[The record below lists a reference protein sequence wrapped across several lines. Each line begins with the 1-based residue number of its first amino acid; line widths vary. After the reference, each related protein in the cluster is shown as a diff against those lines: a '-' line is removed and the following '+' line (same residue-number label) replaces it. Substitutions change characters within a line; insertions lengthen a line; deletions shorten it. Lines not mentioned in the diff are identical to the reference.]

1 MNVCLI
7 SREFPPFVGG
17 GIGAYTARYA
27 SALTARGHHPVVV
40 TVSDDG
46 REHRDKTHGVTVIR
60 LPFIRGR
67 DWTKPDPNID
77 TPEHRAAFSAFHPV
91 SVFAMQIARAL
102 PGLIDEFAID
112 AIEAPDTGALGWFAL
127 NDRRLGRPWSAGRQ
141 PPLITVIHSP
151 TAWINELNQDP
162 LSDPRDRA
170 LAAMEAESLAWS
182 DALVCPSDAVARWT
196 ARWLPAAAGRIQV
209 VPNPLGDL
217 ERPAADA
224 ARGEQQLPPRA
235 GALRVFFSGRLE
247 PRKGFDTLV
256 RAFEIA
262 TLAGLDLEL
271 DVAGRDTADPRTGRP
286 FGAQLLATLSDAIRA
301 RIRVHGQ
308 RPPDEVARLRRAAH
322 VAVLPSPTDNFPY
335 TCVEAMADAR
345 VVVASRAGGMAEMIR
360 DGREGLLFEAG
371 DPGACAEALRR
382 AAALTPEQAR
392 RMGRAAATRILALC
406 GNDRIVE
413 IRTAHYRKCPRFD
426 VRAELAQPVV
436 LVNPAASGAGAL
448 LADAVRWGTGIDF
461 AHGWVRDAQGHVLA
475 FGTPSPDALKA
486 PGPPLGPLA
495 VSARALADPRVAP
508 LVERRGSIGS
518 TRSTRAL
525 AGALDRAGY
534 LGAVVPQAVSPVPRQ
549 GFLARAFRRL
559 SRTAR

>member
-17 GIGAYTARYA
+17 GIGAYTSHYA
-27 SALTARGHHPVVV
+27 FALTARGHRAVVV

-46 REHRDKTHGVTVIR
+46 QEHRDAARGVTVLR
-60 LPFIRGR
+60 LPFLRGR
-67 DWTKPDPNID
+67 DWTKPDPTID
-77 TPEHRAAFSAFHPV
+77 TPEHRAAFTAFHPV
-91 SVFAMQIARAL
+91 SVFAMQVARAL
-102 PGLIDEFAID
+102 PRIIDEFAID

-127 NDRRLGRPWSAGRQ
+127 NDRRLGRRWATSRQ

-151 TAWINELNQDP
+151 TAWISESNHDP
-162 LSDPRDRA
+162 LPDPRDRA
-170 LAAMEAESLAWS
+170 LVAMEAEALAWS
-182 DALVCPSDAVARWT
+182 DALVCPSEAVARWT
-196 ARWLPAAAGRIQV
+196 ARWLPAAAGRIHV

-217 ERPAADA
+217 ERLAVSAAK
-224 ARGEQQLPPRA
+224 GEPDPPPRA

-256 RAFEIA
+256 RAFELA

-286 FGAQLLATLSDAIRA
+286 FGGQLVAALPSATRA
-301 RIRVHGQ
+301 RIRLHGQ
-308 RPPDEVARLRRAAH
+308 RSPDEVARLRRAAH

-360 DGREGLLFEAG
+360 DGREGLLFEPG
-371 DPGACAEALRR
+371 DPGACADALRR
-382 AAALTPEQAR
+382 AAALTPEQAGQ
-392 RMGRAAATRILALC
+392 MGRAAASRILGLC

-413 IRTAHYRKCPRFD
+413 LRTLHYLQSARSDDRT
-426 VRAELAQPVV
+426 ELEQPAI
-436 LVNPAASGAGAL
+436 LVNPAATGDGAL
-448 LADAVRWGTGIDF
+448 LVDAVRSGAEIDF
-461 AHGWVRDAQGHVLA
+461 AQGWVRSPQGQVLA
-475 FGTPSPDALKA
+475 FGTPSPEVLKA

-495 VSARALADPRVAP
+495 VGARALADPRIAP
-508 LVERRGSIGS
+508 LVEGRERIGS

-525 AGALDRAGY
+525 AGALARAGY
-534 LGAVVPQAVSPVPRQ
+534 RGAVVPQVVSPVRQ